1 MFSYHGC
8 TLSLSGCYHVV
19 QPDAISQPVPM
30 TFIACLHAQLQSAR
44 ESARAAAEGATSTL
58 SAVPAFPSL
67 NPAMSGPPPPNA
79 AAVVSPSRVNP
90 PRVMIAGG
98 EKSGKCSLTSKI
110 PTMRQTQSLFFKHRF
125 HFPISI
131 NANFSSGKSAVA
143 KILANYAV
151 RMDQKPVRFCQMNPH
166 PNPACPCDTCSAAC
180 RSRLCRRPLKCS
192 RLHLR
197 SDHDARYSARQ
208 FRGQPAVAQGSFG
221 IFRGP

>member
-1 MFSYHGC
+1 
-8 TLSLSGCYHVV
+8 
-19 QPDAISQPVPM
+19 M

-44 ESARAAAEGATSTL
+44 ESARAAAESAASTL
-58 SAVPAFPSL
+58 TAVPAFSSL
-67 NPAMSGPPPPNA
+67 NQCRPLPPNA
-79 AAVVSPSRVNP
+79 AAVGFPSRVNP

-98 EKSGKCSLTSKI
+98 EKSGKCSLASKT
-110 PTMRQTQSLFFKHRF
+110 PRMCQTRSLFFKHRF
-125 HFPISI
+125 HFPNSI

-151 RMDQKPVRFCQMNPH
+151 RMDQKPVRFCQRNPH
-166 PNPACPCDTCSAAC
+166 PNSACPCDTCSATC
-180 RSRLCRRPLKCS
+180 RSGLRRWPLKCP

-221 IFRGP
+221 IFCGP